1 MIVTYYSHS
10 KTLTIQ
16 VMEFEIF
23 RTSKY
28 VSKFQKS
35 FTTCRWGCNVHNIY
49 NKVVAYNKR
58 N

>member
-28 VSKFQKS
+28 VSKFQKFKS
-35 FTTCRWGCNVHNIY
+35 PLPHVEGGVMYITYTT
-49 NKVVAYNKR
+49 KL
-58 N
+58 